1 MMHGLYTR
9 RAALLALLAIVL
21 AACGRRGAG
30 VALPKPALSAGSP
43 TAPRVAVAPRPLRC
57 HCANALARSP

>member
-21 AACGRRGAG
+21 AACGRRGE
-30 VALPKPALSAGSP
+30 PD
-43 TAPRVAVAPRPLRC
+43 APQGADPLYPRQYPSR
-57 HCANALARSP
+57 